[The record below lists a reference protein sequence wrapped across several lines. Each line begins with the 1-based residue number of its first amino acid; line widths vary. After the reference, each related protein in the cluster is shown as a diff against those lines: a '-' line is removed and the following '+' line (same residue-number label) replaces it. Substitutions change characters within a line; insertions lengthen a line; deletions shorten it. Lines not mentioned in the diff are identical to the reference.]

1 MRRFV
6 AFLSGKCYSNTIN
19 LYIGGISVI
28 YTVTLNPAVD
38 YVVALDAFAAGTVNR
53 AQSEAIVFGGKGIN
67 VSLMLKALNTGSTAL
82 GFIAGFTGEAIRAGI
97 EAQGV
102 RCDFVTL
109 ESGFSRINV
118 KLHAG
123 EETEINGMGP
133 EIPQEKQ
140 QLFFEKLN
148 ALTAADTLVLSGS
161 APRGLPQDLYAR
173 IAQCAAERGARLVV
187 DASGAL
193 LTSTLPYRPF
203 LIKPNREELSA
214 LFHVPADT
222 DEAVLALVKR
232 LQAQGAQH
240 VLVSMAGD
248 GALLCTAEG
257 AVYRAPA
264 AKGTVVNS
272 VGAGDS
278 MVGGF
283 LAGWEK
289 TGDFAEALALG
300 TAAGGATAFSVGIA
314 GFQKVMAMYDA
325 VNAGIERI
333 G

>member
-1 MRRFV
+1 M
-6 AFLSGKCYSNTIN
+6 
-19 LYIGGISVI
+19 I

-38 YVVALDAFAAGTVNR
+38 YVVTLDTFTPGAVNR
-53 AQSEAIVFGGKGIN
+53 TKSEAVVFGGKGVN
-67 VSLMLKALNTGSTAL
+67 VSLMLKALKTESTAL
-82 GFIAGFTGEAIRAGI
+82 GFIAGFTGEAIRAGV
-97 EAQGV
+97 EASGV
-102 RCDFVTL
+102 RCDFIAL
-109 ESGFSRINV
+109 ESGISRINV

-123 EETEINGMGP
+123 EETEINGSGP
-133 EIPQEKQ
+133 EIPPEKLE
-140 QLFFEKLN
+140 LFFAQLH
-148 ALTAADTLVLSGS
+148 ALKETDTLVLSGS
-161 APRGLPQDLYAR
+161 APRSLPQNIYAR
-173 IAQCAAERGARLVV
+173 IAQCAAEKRARLVV

-203 LIKPNREELSA
+203 LVKPNREELSA
-214 LFHVPADT
+214 LFGEPADT
-222 DEAVLALVKR
+222 DEAVLALAGK
-232 LQAQGAQH
+232 LQAQGAQN

-248 GALLCTAEG
+248 GALLRTAEG

-283 LAGWEK
+283 LAGYEK
-289 TGDFAEALALG
+289 SGDFAEALALG

-314 GFQKVMAMYDA
+314 GFQKIMAIHEF
-325 VNAGIERI
+325 VRAGVQRI